1 MRDGSCKNLW
11 KSSMRRIA
19 TVLAAGALAV
29 GASWYLGG
37 ETRLSPAAPGGLA
50 EEAVPAASRAEPGND
65 GVRRAFEERAR
76 GRLLQVEGHV
86 QRILADDRDGSPHQR
101 FIIVTLSGHTLLV
114 AHNLDLAPR
123 LDGLGVG
130 DRVSLFGEYEW
141 NDQGGV
147 MHWTHDDPAGRH
159 PAGYIDWKGRRFQ

>member
-1 MRDGSCKNLW
+1 
-11 KSSMRRIA
+11 MRRIA
-19 TVLAAGALAV
+19 TVLAAGAVAV

-37 ETRLSPAAPGGLA
+37 DSGQASATPGELAGAAAPAAARADPGQD
-50 EEAVPAASRAEPGND
+50 S
-65 GVRRAFEERAR
+65 VRRAFEDRAR
-76 GRLLQVEGHV
+76 GRLLQVEGRV
-86 QRILADDRDGSPHQR
+86 QRLLADDRDGSPHQR
-101 FIIVTLSGHTLLV
+101 FIIATNSGHTLLV

-123 LDGLGVG
+123 LEGLAVG

-147 MHWTHDDPAGRH
+147 MHWTHDDPAGKH